1 MTPGQVMDRL
11 DAAQVSSATRALARR
26 TAAAFLPGEVLALFW
41 DTENDTVELLVR
53 LVYPDGKTEGSVTIS
68 G

>member
-1 MTPGQVMDRL
+1 MTPGQIMNRL

-26 TAAAFLPGEVLALFW
+26 AIATFLPGEVLALFW
-41 DTENDTVELLVR
+41 DTENNTIELLVR
-53 LVYPDGKTEGSVTIS
+53 HIYPDGKAEGTVTIS